1 MKDVSVI
8 EVRAW
13 GRSVGAVT
21 LDPSLAY
28 YAFEYDSAW
37 KRTGTELAPL
47 HMPLKATRSVYVF
60 PALPEATYFRLPAL
74 LADAL
79 PDDFGNALIDAWMAQ
94 RGMEKSSI
102 TVLDRLAYM
111 GKRGMGALE
120 FRPARGAT

>member
-21 LDPSLAY
+21 FDPSLAH

-37 KRTGTELAPL
+37 KRTGAELAPL

-74 LADAL
+74 LADACRMISAML
-79 PDDFGNALIDAWMAQ
+79 
-94 RGMEKSSI
+94 
-102 TVLDRLAYM
+102 
-111 GKRGMGALE
+111 
-120 FRPARGAT
+120 